1 MAKELVSSSSSRK
14 KVYDIIQAF
23 KTETVAR
30 SITPLR
36 DGNLLEMILAM
47 TKEEVDMLE
56 NLLSLH
62 AQSSIGTIHIDDLN
76 RDLTDNFTV
85 YQAGLLP
92 CFKIVFGS
100 AEHGDFEKVVGFLKT
115 FTFGANITQILQ
127 CSYVK
132 DSQNPA
138 ALKPGNAIF
147 TFIRTYT
154 PSSTNGAGADLLA
167 WKEYRQ
173 ENATVSSDGWMSKE
187 DKKKLNALWITRIV
201 NISFNNLVPVA
212 RETPMS
218 IQIDGEETT
227 AEALYS
233 LLQSSDSAEFILS
246 FRDTGGSPYYQ
257 VYNRTFKGKSYVLYG
272 LVKPTSA
279 DYSLEIGMEVTA
291 ETVSVI
297 SVSQFYLTNAS
308 QAHDGFMSK
317 ADKKKLDS
325 LTGAAPGSSKVYDVS
340 LFLEKEIP
348 EPGDSV
354 QFNGGD
360 YVESIEDL
368 WTLLM
373 NANYHSVSLSLDF
386 TGTDDFRCQ
395 LLSSEFRASDRS
407 SVVSGRCY
415 RWDRGDI
422 LDFVFKVTREEITVL
437 SCRSQPINYGIV
449 RRVNITFDKRD
460 PEFLDNGKVVIDAD
474 GDIFSAS
481 DLYYFLAGKYAKT
494 LNLRIKFGDDH
505 WVNAGVTSIEEGAG
519 DLILIYFTVRTKFY
533 MISLDGVAS
542 SKDITFRGLVTDL
555 TQTVNSV
562 PTDIV
567 KQWFKETEH

>member
-132 DSQNPA
+132 DSQDPS
-138 ALKPGNAIF
+138 ALRPGNAIF
-147 TFIRTYT
+147 SFIRTYT
-154 PSSTNGAGADLLA
+154 PSATNGTGADLLA

-187 DKKKLNALWITRIV
+187 DKKKLDNLQLTRYVHI
-201 NISFNNLVPVA
+201 NFNNLVPVMG
-212 RETPMS
+212 ENPMS
-218 IQIDGEETT
+218 MQIDGEY
-227 AEALYS
+227 ASAADIYN
-233 LLQSSDSAEFILS
+233 LLRFTDDGVEIYLR
-246 FRDTGGSPYYQ
+246 FRDSGGTPHFL
-257 VYNRTFKGKSYVLYG
+257 VYNRADQLKSCTLYG

-279 DYSLEIGMEVTA
+279 DYRLELGIEVTN
-291 ETVSVI
+291 ERVSVI
-297 SVSQFYLTNAS
+297 SVAQFYLTNAS

-325 LTGAAPGSSKVYDVS
+325 LTGGASGSFVYDVS
-340 LFLEKEIP
+340 LYLEKEIP

-354 QFNGGD
+354 QFFGGD

-368 WTLLM
+368 WTLLS

-395 LLSSEFRASDRS
+395 LLSSEISASNTS
-407 SVVSGRCY
+407 MIVSGRCE
-415 RWDRGDI
+415 RWKRGDV
-422 LDFVFKVTREEITVL
+422 LDFVFKVTSEEITVL
-437 SCRSQPINYGIV
+437 SCRSQPINYGII
-449 RRVNITFDKRD
+449 RRVNITFDKRE
-460 PEFLDNGKVVIDAD
+460 PEFLDNGKVEIGAD
-474 GDIFSAS
+474 GDIYSAS
-481 DLYYFLAGKYAKT
+481 DLYYFLAGKYAKN
-494 LNLRIKFGDDH
+494 LNLRIKFGDDN
-505 WVNAGVTSIEEGAG
+505 WVNAGVTSIEEGFG
-519 DLILIYFTVRTKFY
+519 DLILIYFTVRTKLY

-542 SKDITFRGLVTDL
+542 SKEISFRGLAEFEEY
-555 TQTVNSV
+555 NEE
-562 PTDIV
+562 DIKTAV
-567 KQWFKETEH
+567 DK